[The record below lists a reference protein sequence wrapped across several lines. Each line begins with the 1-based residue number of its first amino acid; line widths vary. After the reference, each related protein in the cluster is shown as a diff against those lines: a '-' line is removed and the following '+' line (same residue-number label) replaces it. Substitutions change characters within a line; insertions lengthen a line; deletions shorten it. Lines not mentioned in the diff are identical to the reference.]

1 MTGRSFKTYLPLL
14 KFLTKK
20 RISKENFVSIIS
32 CLDEGTI
39 KFLCECVHNAISF
52 KYVSKLERNKRST
65 LLRKI
70 LPYKRAIKYLCK
82 KGKKLNTRKKLII
95 QKGYEFLFPIL
106 SVIIPLVTSL
116 LRSWLETI
124 IDLRTSRKDTD

>member
-20 RISKENFVSIIS
+20 QISKENFVSIIS
-32 CLDEGTI
+32 CLDESAI

-82 KGKKLNTRKKLII
+82 KGKKLNTRKNLII
-95 QKGYEFLFPIL
+95 QKGYGFLFPIL
-106 SVIIPLVTSL
+106 SAIIPLVTSL
-116 LRSWLETI
+116 LKSWLETI
-124 IDLRTSRKDTD
+124 IDLRTSRKDTG

>member
-1 MTGRSFKTYLPLL
+1 MAGRSFKTYLPLL

-32 CLDEGTI
+32 CLDEATI
-39 KFLCECVHNAISF
+39 KFLGECVHNAISF

-65 LLRKI
+65 LLKKYTHI
-70 LPYKRAIKYLCK
+70 KEAIKYLCK

-95 QKGYEFLFPIL
+95 QKGYGFLFPIL

-116 LRSWLETI
+116 LRS
-124 IDLRTSRKDTD
+124 